1 MPGTP
6 QLQFAAHTTRVA
18 LSAFFL
24 SGLLMCL
31 PGAILP
37 AWGYHI
43 VDDFTVV
50 GSFFLATAAGLIL
63 SVLVAPT
70 LRRMHQPSL
79 IIAVGGG
86 LGSLALV
93 ALAFAGPPVAWQ
105 WRIGGF
111 LLLGLGAG
119 VLNSAAFQSILA
131 AFERDAASTVNM
143 AGILFGLGSL
153 VTALFLSTSFYVYDV
168 RSTLLLAALAPAF
181 AAALYHRHQ
190 VPAPAPVA
198 DQALRHLWHDVKSP
212 MAVLFSLLLF
222 FQSGNE
228 WTVAGWLSIFL
239 VRRTGVSPENALF
252 MLAAYWL
259 ALILGR
265 VVAQPLLRRVG
276 HGRMLLWAASLAIA
290 GCVLLMSTNNAFGAW
305 TGMLLLGAGFAPIYP
320 LVVEWIGDR
329 FPDYHPGV
337 FNGLFSIAVAGG
349 LLSPFFVSIAAQYW
363 GIWIVMALP
372 MIGTV
377 IVFLLTLGLWAESK
391 LHATARA

>member
-1 MPGTP
+1 MSATP
-6 QLQFAAHTTRVA
+6 QPQFAAHTTRVA

-43 VDDFTVV
+43 QDEFAGV
-50 GSFFLATAAGLIL
+50 GTFFLATAAGLML
-63 SVLVAPT
+63 SVAVAPT
-70 LRRMHQPSL
+70 LRRLHQPSL

-86 LGSLALV
+86 LGAAALL

-105 WRIGGF
+105 WRIAGF

-131 AFERDAASTVNM
+131 AYERDPASTVNM

-153 VTALFLSTSFYVYDV
+153 VTALFLSASFYVYDV
-168 RSTLLLAALAPAF
+168 RSTLILAALAPAF

-190 VPAPAPVA
+190 MPAPAPVA
-198 DQALRHLWHDVKSP
+198 DQALHHVWQDVKSP

-228 WTVAGWLSIFL
+228 WTVAGWLAVFL
-239 VRRTGVSPENALF
+239 VRRTGVSPESALL

-259 ALILGR
+259 ALTLGR
-265 VVAQPLLRRVG
+265 VIAQPLLRRVG
-276 HGRMLLWAASLAIA
+276 HGRMLLWSAGFAIA
-290 GCVLLMSTNNAFGAW
+290 ACLLLMSTNNSFGAW
-305 TGMLLLGAGFAPIYP
+305 AGVLMLGAGFAPIYP
-320 LVVEWIGDR
+320 LVVEWIGGR
-329 FPDYHPGV
+329 FPNYHPGV
-337 FNGLFSIAVAGG
+337 FNGLFSIAVACG
-349 LLSPFFVSIAAQYW
+349 LLSPFLVSLAAARW

-372 MIGTV
+372 MMGTI

-391 LHATARA
+391 LHT